1 MRTEYITTES
11 NNQSSKGIDELSSQE
26 ICRIINEEDKKVPK
40 AIEKEI
46 PHIAQAIDALAETY
60 QNGGRIVTIGAGSSG
75 RYGVID
81 GVELIP
87 TFDADPDRIVGIV
100 CGGKEAM
107 FRSIE
112 GAEDREELAVEDL
125 KAINFG
131 KKDILIGSAASGN
144 TPYTT
149 AALAYAAS
157 LGARTVAI
165 CCNKDSRMSQVAEIC
180 IAPVAG
186 PEVISGST
194 RMKGGTIE
202 KMVMN
207 MLSTGA
213 MIRSGR
219 VFDNY
224 MVYVQPRNKKLV
236 ERMKNMLKD
245 ILRITDE
252 ETDRLYE
259 ESGASV
265 ATAIVMYKKQVGRE
279 EALKLLDEAKGNVR
293 SAIG

>member
-1 MRTEYITTES
+1 MNYMTTES
-11 NNQSSKGIDELSSQE
+11 NNQSSKGIDELDSRE
-26 ICRIINEEDKKVPK
+26 ICRIINEEDKKVPD

-46 PHIAQAIDALAETY
+46 PNIARAIDAIAETY
-60 QNGGRIVTIGAGSSG
+60 QKGGRIVTIGAGSSG

-87 TFDADPDRIVGIV
+87 TFNADPERIVGIV

-112 GAEDREELAVEDL
+112 GAEDREELAIEDL
-125 KAINFG
+125 KKIGFG
-131 KKDILIGSAASGN
+131 KEDILIGSAASGN

-149 AALAYAAS
+149 AALEYAAG
-157 LGARTVAI
+157 LGAHTVAI
-165 CCNKDSRMSQVAEIC
+165 CCNKDSRMSKVAEIC

-186 PEVISGST
+186 AEVISGST

-213 MIRSGR
+213 MIRAGR

-236 ERMKNMLKD
+236 ERMKNMIKD
-245 ILRITDE
+245 ILGTGPE

-265 ATAIVMYKKQVGRE
+265 AAAIVMHKKHTDRE
-279 EALKLLDEAKGNVR
+279 TALKLLEAAGGNVR
-293 SAIG
+293 KALD

>member
-1 MRTEYITTES
+1 
-11 NNQSSKGIDELSSQE
+11 
-26 ICRIINEEDKKVPK
+26 
-40 AIEKEI
+40 
-46 PHIAQAIDALAETY
+46 
-60 QNGGRIVTIGAGSSG
+60 
-75 RYGVID
+75 
-81 GVELIP
+81 
-87 TFDADPDRIVGIV
+87 
-100 CGGKEAM
+100 
-107 FRSIE
+107 
-112 GAEDREELAVEDL
+112 
-125 KAINFG
+125 
-131 KKDILIGSAASGN
+131 
-144 TPYTT
+144 
-149 AALAYAAS
+149 
-157 LGARTVAI
+157 
-165 CCNKDSRMSQVAEIC
+165 MSQVAEIC

>member
-1 MRTEYITTES
+1 MSAEYMTTES
-11 NNQSSKGIDELSSQE
+11 NNQSSKGIDELSAQE
-26 ICRIINEEDKKVPK
+26 ICRIINEEDRKVPE

-46 PHIAQAIDALAETY
+46 PNIARAIDALAETY

-87 TFDADPDRIVGIV
+87 TFNADPERIIGIV

-112 GAEDREELAVEDL
+112 GAEDKEELAVEDL
-125 KAINFG
+125 KAVQFT
-131 KKDILIGSAASGN
+131 KDDILIGSAASGN

-149 AALAYAAS
+149 AALQYAAS
-157 LGARTVAI
+157 LGARTIAI

-236 ERMKNMLKD
+236 ERMKNMIKD
-245 ILRITDE
+245 ILGTDSK

-265 ATAIVMYKKQVGRE
+265 AAAIVMYKKKVGRE
-279 EALKLLDEAKGNVR
+279 EALDLLAAAGGNVR
-293 SAIG
+293 KAIR